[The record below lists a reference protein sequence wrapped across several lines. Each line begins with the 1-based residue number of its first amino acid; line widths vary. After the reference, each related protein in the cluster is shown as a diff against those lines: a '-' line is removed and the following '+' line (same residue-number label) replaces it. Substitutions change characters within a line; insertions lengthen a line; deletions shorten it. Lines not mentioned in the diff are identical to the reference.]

1 MIEKS
6 IPLLVFFLM
15 FIIGASL
22 QAADFKRLKEHPR
35 MILVAT
41 LGQVILLPLAAWLL
55 IKLAQ
60 PSPEISGGLLL
71 VACCPGGAVSNI
83 YSFLAKANVALSV
96 TLTTINSLFA
106 VVMLPLLVAFIFPV
120 LFNLQTETDGLIKKQ
135 SLQLILLLLCPVI
148 LGMALRYWQP
158 TIITKAMPLLERLGA
173 IGLLT
178 LLASI
183 FIQFQQQIINQLSA
197 LISLA
202 IMFTLISITIAY
214 VMNKILAVNDSDGAA
229 ILIEYPVRNLALAAL
244 ISVSI
249 FNNSEYLLFAAVF
262 FVVQTPIML
271 AITTRS
277 RRLITAS
284 PNP

>member
-1 MIEKS
+1 MIEQS

-22 QAADFKRLKEHPR
+22 QAADFKRLKEYPK

-55 IKLAQ
+55 IKFAQ

-135 SLQLILLLLCPVI
+135 SLQLILLLLCPVV

-158 TIITKAMPLLERLGA
+158 TIITKAMPSLERLGA

-197 LISLA
+197 LILLA
-202 IMFTLISITIAY
+202 IMFTLISIAIAY
-214 VMNKILAVNDSDGAA
+214 VMNKILAVNDSNGTA
-229 ILIEYPVRNLALAAL
+229 ILIEFPVRNLALAAL

-271 AITTRS
+271 AITIRYR
-277 RRLITAS
+277 RRLIL
-284 PNP
+284 

>member
-1 MIEKS
+1 MIEQS

-22 QAADFKRLKEHPR
+22 QAADFKRLKEYPK

-55 IKLAQ
+55 IKFAQ

-135 SLQLILLLLCPVI
+135 SLQLILLLLCPVV

-158 TIITKAMPLLERLGA
+158 TIITKAMPSLERLGA

-197 LISLA
+197 LILLA
-202 IMFTLISITIAY
+202 IMFTLISIAIAY
-214 VMNKILAVNDSDGAA
+214 VMNKILAVNDSNGAA
-229 ILIEYPVRNLALAAL
+229 ILIEFPVRNLALAAL

-271 AITTRS
+271 AITIRYR
-277 RRLITAS
+277 RRLIL
-284 PNP
+284 

>member
-22 QAADFKRLKEHPR
+22 QAVNFKRLKKHPK

-60 PSPEISGGLLL
+60 PSPEIAGGLLL

-96 TLTTINSLFA
+96 TLTTMNSLFS
-106 VVMLPLLVAFIFPV
+106 VVMLPLLVAFVFPI
-120 LFNLQTETDGLIKKQ
+120 LFDLQTEVDGLIKKQ
-135 SLQLILLLLCPVI
+135 SLQLVLLLLCPVI

-158 TIITKAMPLLERLGA
+158 AIITKAMPLFEKMGA
-173 IGLLT
+173 LGLLT

-197 LISLA
+197 LILLA
-202 IMFTLISITIAY
+202 IMFTLISIAIAY
-214 VMNKILAVNDSDGAA
+214 VMNKILAVNDNDGAA
-229 ILIEYPVRNLALAAL
+229 ILIEFPVRNLALTAL
-244 ISVSI
+244 IAVSI
-249 FNNSEYLLFAAVF
+249 FNNTEYLLFAAVF

-271 AITTRS
+271 AITIRS
-277 RRLITAS
+277 RRLLTAN
-284 PNP
+284 PNQ